1 MQFKGLALVAS
12 AFILAACGGG
22 SETQPAAETMPAATA
37 EATPAP
43 AADAGAVTA
52 APATGTTHEIK
63 MIGDDK
69 GYRFEPANITI
80 KQGDAI
86 KFVAVSGFPHNVAF
100 VGTGLSDAV
109 KAQFNANLGSARLA
123 DLSSQ
128 MYLAANEGFTM
139 SFAGIPAGKYEY
151 NCTPHLA
158 MNMKGVITVE

>member
-12 AFILAACGGG
+12 AFIFAACGGG
-22 SETQPAAETMPAATA
+22 SETQPAAETTPAAAPAA
-37 EATPAP
+37 EAAP

-52 APATGTTHEIK
+52 QAATGTTHEIK

-100 VGTGLSDAV
+100 AATGLSDAV
-109 KAQFNANLGSARLA
+109 KAQINANLGTARLA

-128 MYLAANEGFTM
+128 MYLAANEGFTL

>member
-12 AFILAACGGG
+12 AIMFAACGGG
-22 SETQPAAETMPAATA
+22 SESQPAAETTPAATA
-37 EATPAP
+37 EATPA
-43 AADAGAVTA
+43 AGAAEA
-52 APATGTTHEIK
+52 APATGTVHEIK

-69 GYRFEPANITI
+69 GYRFEPADITI

-100 VGTGLSDAV
+100 HPEGLTDAV
-109 KAQFNANLGSARLA
+109 KAQLNANLGTARMA

-128 MYLAANEGFTM
+128 MYVAANEGFTM
-139 SFAGIPAGKYEY
+139 SFANIPAGKYEY

-158 MNMKGVITVE
+158 MNMKGVITVQ

>member
-12 AFILAACGGG
+12 AFIFAACGGG
-22 SETQPAAETMPAATA
+22 SETQPAAETTPAATA

-43 AADAGAVTA
+43 AAGAVTA
-52 APATGTTHEIK
+52 MPATGTTHEIK
-63 MIGDDK
+63 MVGDDK

-100 VGTGLSDAV
+100 VGTGLTDAV
-109 KAQFNANLGSARLA
+109 KAQINANLGTARLA

-128 MYLAANEGFTM
+128 MYLAANEGFTL

>member
-12 AFILAACGGG
+12 AFIFAACGGG
-22 SETQPAAETMPAATA
+22 SETQPAAETTPAA
-37 EATPAP
+37 AP
-43 AADAGAVTA
+43 AAEAAPAAAGAVTA
-52 APATGTTHEIK
+52 QAATGTTHEIK

-80 KQGDAI
+80 KAGDAV

-100 VGTGLSDAV
+100 VGTGLADAV
-109 KAQFNANLGSARLA
+109 KAQINANLGTARLA

-128 MYLAANEGFTM
+128 MYLAANEGFTL